1 MKNVTLLIS
10 AVLFSTLYY
19 KQNIGLN
26 LSLFTLLTVLLLVL
40 KNRELFKNK
49 STNYKII
56 GYLITG
62 TTVFLYK
69 SDLTIIANIIAF
81 FTLIGNVSAHKS
93 SIYVQW
99 LNGMYT
105 AIVSAFS
112 LYYDSLNTETK
123 QLKKV
128 KINYVYWLKI
138 IGIPAT
144 IIIIFINLY
153 RNGNP
158 MFDELILKIDFSFI
172 NLHWMLF
179 VLLGYYLFYNITHPI
194 KIEPLTSSD
203 ICIKNYLEKDTLE
216 AISLLQ
222 LKNEKQLGLVLMLSL
237 NALIIFFLITDIL
250 HLSEIHNMLASQL
263 SKQVH
268 TGVNALIFSN
278 ILAIAIIL
286 YFFRGNLNFFEN
298 NTDLKKLTFVWIF
311 LNVSVVIITLFRLV

>member
-1 MKNVTLLIS
+1 
-10 AVLFSTLYY
+10 
-19 KQNIGLN
+19 
-26 LSLFTLLTVLLLVL
+26 
-40 KNRELFKNK
+40 
-49 STNYKII
+49 
-56 GYLITG
+56 
-62 TTVFLYK
+62 
-69 SDLTIIANIIAF
+69 
-81 FTLIGNVSAHKS
+81 
-93 SIYVQW
+93 
-99 LNGMYT
+99 
-105 AIVSAFS
+105 
-112 LYYDSLNTETK
+112 
-123 QLKKV
+123 
-128 KINYVYWLKI
+128 
-138 IGIPAT
+138 
-144 IIIIFINLY
+144 
-153 RNGNP
+153 

-203 ICIKNYLEKDTLE
+203 ICTKNYLEKDTLE

-298 NTDLKKLTFVWIF
+298 NKDLKKLTFVWIF
-311 LNVSVVIITLFRLV
+311 LNVSVVIITAIKNIEYLVSFGLTYKRIGVLFFLAATSIGLITTYIKVSKIKNLWYLLRKNTQIAFVILLLASTINWDKIITYYNINTADQVDLKYLINLSDNNTFLLKDYIEENKVDTKKTLHINRKYNRYMTDLENNSWQEMVYDNLKIKK